1 MRMQRDTD
9 GWRSKVAT
17 GREHATERASFKSAL
32 HETFYRSSK
41 SIAELAELLGVS
53 RQYLQA
59 AADENEPDRHLS
71 GRLFPALATHAD
83 NPAWLDHLEACH
95 GRVAFV
101 ETAGLTGAA
110 AMPIS
115 GPGTSRVMP
124 EAMRGVKRPT
134 GVMDSRGRDSRRD
147 GDQSVHSEGPNG
159 WNRRAL

>member
-1 MRMQRDTD
+1 MPNVHHITVTMRGPRDIAID
-9 GWRSKVAT
+9 VPGACQVRCLGPDAFS
-17 GREHATERASFKSAL
+17 RAA
-32 HETFYRSSK
+32 
-41 SIAELAELLGVS
+41 
-53 RQYLQA
+53 
-59 AADENEPDRHLS
+59 
-71 GRLFPALATHAD
+71 RLFCEVEGGEDWP
-83 NPAWLDHLEACH
+83 
-95 GRVAFV
+95 

-147 GDQSVHSEGPNG
+147 GEQAVHSEGPNG